1 MSEWFTLDASEFDR
15 LQESIQQ
22 YEGDHAGRLIDEVL
36 HGEGAELI
44 KQQITPLIPASGRT
58 WAKKGAPASI
68 AMPRKFSQDNGPLS
82 VTIAARGK
90 YHYLYFPDDGS
101 NTRRHAGNQHFFQRG
116 AEESAQRIID
126 LCVGKLTEGLGG

>member
-15 LQESIQQ
+15 LQEAIEQ
-22 YEGDHAGRLIDEVL
+22 YAGHAGTLIDEVL

-44 KQQITPLIPASGRT
+44 KQRITPLLPASGRT
-58 WAKKGAPASI
+58 WAKKGAAAS
-68 AMPRKFSQDNGPLS
+68 AVMPGKFVQDNGTLS

-101 NTRRHAGNQHFFQRG
+101 NTKRHAGNQQFMLRG
-116 AEESAQRIID
+116 AEDASSDVID
-126 LCVGKLTEGLGG
+126 LCIGKLTESF